1 MIAVIKREKK
11 IEFTSISLTLRS
23 KELHGFTPD
32 ESLALLIS
40 WIGIPIIWYFRVN
53 FKIQFGLHIKKK
65 WNYI

>member
-32 ESLALLIS
+32 ESLA
-40 WIGIPIIWYFRVN
+40 RVN
-53 FKIQFGLHIKKK
+53 FLDWYSDNLVFSSKL
-65 WNYI
+65 